1 MMKERRTLVTSR
13 TVNRKRSDL
22 NKSWALDCMLARSGV
37 LARDLHNVDVAVHVV
52 QVDLE
57 AQVAVVGCDAH
68 TVVGYRGDAGLDE
81 D

>member
-1 MMKERRTLVTSR
+1 
-13 TVNRKRSDL
+13 
-22 NKSWALDCMLARSGV
+22 MLARSGV

-68 TVVGYRGDAGLDE
+68 TVVGYRGDAGMDE